1 MASELEVTTIRG
13 LSSGADANKII
24 VPSGQTLSAPG
35 HVIQVVQGTALG
47 SVTSSS
53 NSFVATGVDVNITP
67 QFASSKILLHA
78 TGCYDTEAAG
88 RQMYTTFYRDSTR
101 LDSIYISGSINGLS
115 SMWNASARQISN
127 INLTLLDAPNTTSQV
142 NYKLMFRSY
151 DSNTVEFMSQNI
163 GGVIIAQ
170 EIAQ

>member
-1 MASELEVTTIRG
+1 MSTLAIDTIQGATTATSVNMSGVTN
-13 LSSGADANKII
+13 LQMPAGA
-24 VPSGQTLSAPG
+24 
-35 HVIQVVQGTALG
+35 VIQVVQGTALG
-47 SVTSSS
+47 SVSASS
-53 NSFVATGVDVNITP
+53 NAWISTGVDVNITP
-67 QFASSKILLHA
+67 KFASSKILLHA

-88 RQMYTTFYRDSTR
+88 RQMYSTFYRDSTR
-101 LDSIYISGSINGLS
+101 LDSIYISGSYGLS

-127 INLTLLDAPNTTSQV
+127 INLTLLDTPNTTSQI

-170 EIAQ
+170 EIAG